1 MKLHMEEK
9 CYTDICL
16 LGKWFH
22 HDHGQTTAYML
33 GSRELFELGV
43 IPTTEEELEACL
55 EPIAM
60 NQLSLSAC
68 A

>member
-22 HDHGQTTAYML
+22 HDHGGTTAYML
-33 GSRELFELGV
+33 GSREEFELGF
-43 IPTTEEELEACL
+43 IPTTEEALEASL
-55 EPIAM
+55 MSIAV
-60 NQLSLSAC
+60 SLA